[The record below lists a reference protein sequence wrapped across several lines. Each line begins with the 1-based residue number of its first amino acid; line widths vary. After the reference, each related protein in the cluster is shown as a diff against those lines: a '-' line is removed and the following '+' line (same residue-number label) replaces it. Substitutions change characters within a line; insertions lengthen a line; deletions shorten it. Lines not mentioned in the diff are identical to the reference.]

1 MISLADRNNEYF
13 IMSELV
19 TIRTFVYPH
28 DLHLVKV
35 YLESRGI
42 ECFVKDEFIV
52 QAYHLFS
59 PAVGGIKLQVWQED
73 FSRASAILIENGYIE
88 KYSDEDSKAESKYEK
103 WERRTS
109 KIPLIGKWR
118 FEHRL
123 LMLVISI
130 VALLLTV
137 IYLTFFRPVNY
148 LSSADL
154 DYKSW
159 CVEEVLYHG
168 KELFPKSIDAAVPK
182 DTDYKRFSHV
192 IKRIGRCKAAAY
204 FEENNTLHLPG
215 FDSPWVKASW
225 FLKEEYLE
233 IANADTFRLIYNG
246 IYRIKYTGDKLKLIS
261 ASTTIYLKREP
272 QYDYLLP

>member
-1 MISLADRNNEYF
+1 
-13 IMSELV
+13 MSELV

-59 PAVGGIKLQVWQED
+59 PAVGGIKLQVWQQDLE
-73 FSRASAILIENGYIE
+73 RATEILTETGYLEESAN
-88 KYSDEDSKAESKYEK
+88 DESNAQGKYER

-109 KIPLIGKWR
+109 KIPVIGEWR
-118 FEHRL
+118 LEHRL
-123 LMLVISI
+123 LMLVVLI

-137 IYLTFFRPVNY
+137 IYLMFFRPVNY
-148 LSSADL
+148 LSAADL
-154 DYKSW
+154 DSKSW
-159 CVEEVLYHG
+159 CIEKVLYHD
-168 KELFPKSIDAAVPK
+168 KEFFPKSIDAAAPK
-182 DTDYKRFSHV
+182 DKDYRRFSYV

-204 FEENNTLHLPG
+204 FERNNTLHLPG
-215 FDSPWVKASW
+215 FDSPWIKANW

-246 IYRIKYTGDKLKLIS
+246 LYRIKYTGDKLKLIS
-261 ASTTIYLKREP
+261 ASTIIHLKREP